1 MKLPPYHWWRTVFF
15 LIPTIALYT
24 IVLGTLSFLAAFVD
38 RSGNTSHRFAQWWG
52 KAILGTTGVRVRF
65 SGAAL
70 PTTSCI
76 YVANHASIYDTPILL
91 GSIPRQLR
99 LMAKS
104 ALKWV
109 PFIGWHLALS
119 RHVLVDRK
127 NPGASVFKRM
137 QRMARLG
144 ASVFVFPEGSRS
156 ADGALKAFKP
166 GIFLLA
172 IENRLPLVPLT
183 VIGSRDVMP
192 KGRLMTCPADVEIV
206 VHDPISTEGLSRKD
220 TRELA
225 ERVRAIIGSSLSA
238 AA

>member
-1 MKLPPYHWWRTVFF
+1 VKLPPYHWWRTVFF
-15 LIPTIALYT
+15 LIPSIALYT
-24 IVLGTLSFLAAFVD
+24 MVLGTISFFAAFLD
-38 RSGNTSHRFAQWWG
+38 RTGNASHRVAQWWG
-52 KAILGTTGVRVRF
+52 KAILGTTGVRVRL
-65 SGAAL
+65 SGVAI

-76 YVANHASIYDTPILL
+76 FVANHASIYDTPILL

-104 ALKWV
+104 ALRWV

-119 RHVLVDRK
+119 RHVLVNRK

-137 QRMARLG
+137 QRMARIG

-156 ADGALKAFKP
+156 ADGALKDFKP

-172 IENRLPLVPLT
+172 IENRLPVVPLT

-192 KGRLMTCPADVEIV
+192 KGRLMTCPANVEIV
-206 VHDPISTEGLSRKD
+206 VHDPISTDGLSRKD

-225 ERVRAIIGSSLSA
+225 ERVKAIIGSRLPA

>member
-1 MKLPPYHWWRTVFF
+1 VKLPPYHWWRTVFF

-24 IVLGTLSFLAAFVD
+24 IVLGTLSFLVAFVD
-38 RSGNTSHRFAQWWG
+38 RTGNTSHKFAQWWG

-65 SGAAL
+65 SGASL

-76 YVANHASIYDTPILL
+76 FVANHASIYDTPILL

-172 IENRLPLVPLT
+172 IENKLPLVPLT

-206 VHDPISTEGLSRKD
+206 VHDPIVTDGLSRKD